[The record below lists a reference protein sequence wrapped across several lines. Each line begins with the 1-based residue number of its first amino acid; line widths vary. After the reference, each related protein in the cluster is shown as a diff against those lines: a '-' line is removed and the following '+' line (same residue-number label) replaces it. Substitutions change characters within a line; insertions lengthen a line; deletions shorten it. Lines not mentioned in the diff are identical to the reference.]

1 MRSKMTKTTAE
12 VATETLQNESLQ
24 IQTQELASQIVQT
37 VLNDPKVLD
46 QASQFLQK
54 LMATEATRGAV
65 VQLTSNV
72 LNDPQTLAHV
82 TKLSKQIL
90 FNLFQDPTTLRQ
102 FVDLIKAAIVDP
114 TTRANVI
121 LLLDQLMKDE
131 PTRARLTALMAWT
144 FVQAPV
150 QRGVATTMTASVHNL
165 MSNPDV
171 QDHAKEFIGGVV
183 RDETVQTQSGEALW
197 KTLISQKRLRQLAL
211 RRTLPVPT
219 ISFGNVTWG
228 GTGKTPCLHHV
239 ARMINSNGHTLL
251 LVSRGYGD
259 DEWKMFAA
267 EFPHSLLAIGK
278 HRYWNAMAQLTSLSR
293 PGRFE
298 VYMRN
303 AVNHQSME
311 SRTPDE
317 ATNMND
323 MADSS
328 HPHVVALLDDGLQQ
342 WGLKKDLEIVMVDCY
357 NPFGNGHLIPSGRLR
372 ELPQVALPA
381 ADIVVLHHASHLEG
395 PALMQLDSI
404 ITNLMVSMARPDTI
418 VAHSRMRLTSL
429 PLAKQLHQHLYSR
442 HQLKLTLPSNEL
454 VVGLCGIG
462 CPQSFRDTLRQ
473 AFPHRDVKIHA
484 FPDHHAYTAAD
495 LTPIVDAV
503 RNSGRP
509 VVVVTT
515 EKDYFRAK
523 DLLDDHLPSLRVALC
538 ELEFIRGG
546 ELIKQRVDRLLK
558 DD

>member
-1 MRSKMTKTTAE
+1 MLEKAAKMKHRIWRAVERQLAMEPAKRHPMIQSTLKA
-12 VATETLQNESLQ
+12 ATW
-24 IQTQELASQIVQT
+24 VY
-37 VLNDPKVLD
+37 
-46 QASQFLQK
+46 
-54 LMATEATRGAV
+54 
-65 VQLTSNV
+65 
-72 LNDPQTLAHV
+72 AHV
-82 TKLSKQIL
+82 S
-90 FNLFQDPTTLRQ
+90 
-102 FVDLIKAAIVDP
+102 
-114 TTRANVI
+114 
-121 LLLDQLMKDE
+121 
-131 PTRARLTALMAWT
+131 
-144 FVQAPV
+144 
-150 QRGVATTMTASVHNL
+150 
-165 MSNPDV
+165 
-171 QDHAKEFIGGVV
+171 
-183 RDETVQTQSGEALW
+183 
-197 KTLISQKRLRQLAL
+197 SQKRLRQLAR

-278 HRYWNAMAQLTSLSR
+278 HRYWNAMAQLTSLSS

-317 ATNMND
+317 ATNTND
-323 MADSS
+323 MSDSS

-372 ELPQVALPA
+372 ELPEVALPA

-395 PALMQLDSI
+395 PALMQLESAI
-404 ITNLMVSMARPDTI
+404 QSMARPDTI

-429 PLAKQLHQHLYSR
+429 PLAKQLHQHLHSR
-442 HQLKLTLPSNEL
+442 HQLKLTLPSNAPSNEL

-473 AFPHRDVKIHA
+473 AFPHRNVQMHA

>member
-144 FVQAPV
+144 FVQPPV

-197 KTLISQKRLRQLAL
+197 KTLIPKTQLP
-211 RRTLPVPT
+211 RR
-219 ISFGNVTWG
+219 ICMSW
-228 GTGKTPCLHHV
+228 
-239 ARMINSNGHTLL
+239 
-251 LVSRGYGD
+251 
-259 DEWKMFAA
+259 
-267 EFPHSLLAIGK
+267 
-278 HRYWNAMAQLTSLSR
+278 R
-293 PGRFE
+293 P
-298 VYMRN
+298 N
-303 AVNHQSME
+303 I
-311 SRTPDE
+311 
-317 ATNMND
+317 
-323 MADSS
+323 
-328 HPHVVALLDDGLQQ
+328 L
-342 WGLKKDLEIVMVDCY
+342 
-357 NPFGNGHLIPSGRLR
+357 
-372 ELPQVALPA
+372 
-381 ADIVVLHHASHLEG
+381 
-395 PALMQLDSI
+395 
-404 ITNLMVSMARPDTI
+404 
-418 VAHSRMRLTSL
+418 
-429 PLAKQLHQHLYSR
+429 
-442 HQLKLTLPSNEL
+442 
-454 VVGLCGIG
+454 
-462 CPQSFRDTLRQ
+462 
-473 AFPHRDVKIHA
+473 
-484 FPDHHAYTAAD
+484 
-495 LTPIVDAV
+495 
-503 RNSGRP
+503 
-509 VVVVTT
+509 
-515 EKDYFRAK
+515 
-523 DLLDDHLPSLRVALC
+523 
-538 ELEFIRGG
+538 
-546 ELIKQRVDRLLK
+546 
-558 DD
+558 